1 LALSNKIV
9 KSKNAIG
16 IISDEL
22 GTSDNDNIST
32 NLVSEEKEAKIKRLK
47 EEYKELKETIVELAI
62 ELYGNK
68 DKI

>member
-1 LALSNKIV
+1 MALSNKIV

>member
-1 LALSNKIV
+1 MALSNKIV

-22 GTSDNDNIST
+22 GPSDNDNIST

>member
-1 LALSNKIV
+1 MALSNKIV

-47 EEYKELKETIVELAI
+47 EENKELKETIVELAI
-62 ELYGNK
+62 QLYGNK